1 MIHLVEN
8 YYLDSDD
15 RNFILFLKKGERT
28 DKNGKVLYV
37 GEYFYYSDLQ
47 QLLTGLYK
55 RLQRSQVQW
64 SNTLEE
70 LRDRL
75 AMVESTIE
83 EIGSRVTR

>member
-1 MIHLVEN
+1 MIHLIED

-28 DKNGKVLYV
+28 DKNGKELYV

-55 RLQRSQVQW
+55 RLQRSQIKW
-64 SNTLEE
+64 SNSLEE

-75 AMVESTIE
+75 AMVEATIE